1 MGSKTYEQALNFGS
15 WLYEEFK
22 TYVMTK
28 RQLDPVDKA
37 KVEFYSGDLDSFV
50 PGIRRESQKN
60 IWLVG
65 GTSLAQSFLKHSS
78 IDEMV
83 LSIIPVILGDGI
95 PLFGRIQKELRLE
108 LLKSGSYNNGVVQ
121 LQYRLE

>member
-65 GTSLAQSFLKHSS
+65 GASLAQSFLKHSS